1 MHGQSQELVAEVTRL
16 GKEFGIVTPFTSH
29 LVVEEGMKVA
39 AARGFAPGTPAPF
52 DRGLE
57 ERLRVEWNRAGAAA
71 PEAAVDLAQ
80 LATEAKDEAQ
90 KAQGRMTL
98 RADTGAA
105 AVEQS
110 VALITLSRDAYDDRD
125 SAVGL
130 LHRRIAD
137 RTFHL
142 VGGVWVDGA
151 FTAEMQSKVRK
162 VAAFGDDYF
171 ALLRREPALAPVL
184 AFSTHMLVMTATGEP
199 VEIGD

>member
-1 MHGQSQELVAEVTRL
+1 ALMDAIRMHGQSPELVAEVTRL

-29 LVVEEGMKVA
+29 LVVEEGMKIA
-39 AARGFAPGTPAPF
+39 AARGFAPGTPQSL

-57 ERLRVEWNRAGAAA
+57 ERLRVEWGRAGVVPPA
-71 PEAAVDLAQ
+71 AAVDLAT
-80 LATEAKDEAQ
+80 LDAAVKDEAQ
-90 KAQGRMTL
+90 KAQSRMIL

-110 VALITLSRDAYDDRD
+110 VALITLARDAYDDRG

-142 VGGVWVDGA
+142 VGGVWVDGT
-151 FTAEMQSKVRK
+151 F
-162 VAAFGDDYF
+162 
-171 ALLRREPALAPVL
+171 
-184 AFSTHMLVMTATGEP
+184 
-199 VEIGD
+199 